1 MKRSAALYIWLLWI
15 ICALLLSA
23 CVPATPAPAAAPPGA
38 LVRLQRAENA
48 TSLPGDFTVFGNG
61 SLQLYL
67 GERGALR
74 KTVSLEDL
82 AALQAAINDP
92 EIAALA
98 EAYPATLR
106 AGAGD
111 TLTIYGAQRRMVRY
125 DSRALDLP
133 LPLQRLVGEVLR
145 LRGRF

>member
-1 MKRSAALYIWLLWI
+1 MKQFAPYIWLAGVLV
-15 ICALLLSA
+15 LLLSA
-23 CVPATPAPAAAPPGA
+23 CAPAAPAPAADPPGA

-74 KTVSLEDL
+74 KTVPLDDL

-92 EIAALA
+92 SITTLA
-98 EAYPATLR
+98 EAYPATLP

-111 TLTIYGAQRRMVRY
+111 QLTIYGAQRRMVHY
-125 DSRALDLP
+125 DSRA
-133 LPLQRLVGEVLR
+133 RSATTIAASIGVVMR